1 MGRVRDA
8 RKGWPLVLA
17 RSCLCRVQKSI
28 EQKLNDWGA
37 SRGRLIVHSNNNRN
51 CVTRRAPGGRRRTKE
66 RGKGR
71 NKDNG
76 LAVERA
82 GVGESHGR
90 AKKYRCASIYCAD
103 RCKI

>member
-1 MGRVRDA
+1 MRRYGKGRSAMQGRA
-8 RKGWPLVLA
+8 GRSFSRA
-17 RSCLCRVQKSI
+17 SCLCRVQKSI

-76 LAVERA
+76 IVERA
-82 GVGESHGR
+82 GDVTTVQKMPAR
-90 AKKYRCASIYCAD
+90 L
-103 RCKI
+103 